1 MIKFKTLQDEIDF
14 FSPNKEIEVRVQQVG
29 DAKIVII
36 DNFYKNPEQ
45 VRALALQIPSTRSP
59 TLMHA
64 LPGSRVEGTY
74 YFGHFAEFIP
84 DIISNVFVEDKK
96 IDRDIITSCLNHATF
111 LVNVQSSS
119 EALST
124 SRAPHVDNLEDGRYA
139 IGIYLNT
146 PEECAGGTAFFK
158 FKGEQT
164 LDLVNSVD
172 TDLRSYKFYVQET
185 DKNWEKLYTAEMKF
199 NRMVIYKQNIL
210 HTPYIPKDVF
220 TEDTP
225 RLIQMFFL

>member
-14 FSPNKEIEVRVQQVG
+14 FSPSEEIKVQVQQVG
-29 DAKIVII
+29 EEKVIII

-64 LPGSRVEGTY
+64 LPGARVEGTF

-84 DIISNVFVEDKK
+84 EIIANVFVEDTK
-96 IDRDIITSCLNHATF
+96 IDRDIISSCLNHATF
-111 LVNVQSSS
+111 LVNVQTSK
-119 EALST
+119 EALSAA
-124 SRAPHVDNLEDGRYA
+124 RAPHVDNLENGRYA
-139 IGIYLNT
+139 MGIYLNT
-146 PEECAGGTAFFK
+146 PEQCTGGTAFFK
-158 FKGEQT
+158 FKGEQS

-172 TDLRSYKFYVQET
+172 PDLRGYNFYVQES
-185 DKNWEKLYTAEMKF
+185 DANWEKLYTAEMKF
-199 NRMVIYKQNIL
+199 NRLVIYKQNIL
-210 HTPYIPKDVF
+210 HTPYIPVDSF
-220 TEDTP
+220 TEENP